1 MANRTVANLTAVIQ
15 MNNTKFKKGVQG
27 SQKTLKGFS
36 KQVDKI
42 GGMLAGAFAVSSIVN
57 FGKEVVSLTA
67 KAEGVEAA
75 FRNLG
80 SPGLLVNLQK
90 ATRGTV
96 DNLQLMQA
104 AVKAKN
110 FKIPLEQLATYFEF
124 ATNRAIQT
132 GESVDYLVDSII
144 NGIGRK
150 SALVLDN
157 LGISAAELQAEMKL
171 VGDFGQAAG
180 NIIERSMQDAGDV
193 ASTLATSLAQIST
206 AWTNF
211 KLTIGNNDAITWF
224 LRGVKAGIEDIN
236 KLLNR
241 GTNTQ
246 AIGEMMS
253 YVSTLKDKTPEQQQ
267 AALNKKLEEQ
277 RQKFMELVD
286 ARKEQQKLID
296 GSGEETRFRRQQIKF
311 AETEIEKIDEKQN
324 YLLDTI
330 RLYEEQLVA
339 AKAVNEV
346 ETDPKT
352 FDQWAKENDLI
363 RERIKLQG
371 DLTSSLLE
379 SQQAAIKGI
388 VSKPNDKYKSTM
400 GGYLYDNDEEWT
412 GGDEAWEALAD
423 NAGGALDGIGAQ
435 ADKLGNQIGMSLV
448 SQFDSLG
455 VAIGQFASGAEDSFK
470 GLGDA
475 IMQNLGNILIMMGAQ
490 TGNIPLLIAGA
501 GLQLGGGFL
510 RGFGSNATS
519 QKSSVYSGGN
529 VNFQISGQNLV
540 GVMERQNNKTS
551 RFT

>member
-1 MANRTVANLTAVIQ
+1 MANRTVANLTAVLQ

>member
-1 MANRTVANLTAVIQ
+1 MANRTVANLTAVLQ

-470 GLGDA
+470 SLGDA

-490 TGNIPLLIAGA
+490 TGNIPLLLAGA